1 MKRSLVVQE
10 GQSVLDLCVQLYGS
24 TDYLQAFCKENGLTP
39 TANVYAGDEVVCDAG
54 LLSDWH
60 EKTVSTLRW
69 SLERSSGVGF
79 MRLGVEFKLNKK
91 ALC

>member
-1 MKRSLVVQE
+1 MRRSLVVTE

-39 TANVYAGDEVVCDAG
+39 TANVYVGDEVVCDAG

-60 EKTVSTLRW
+60 EKTVSTIRW
-69 SLERSSGVGF
+69 SSERSLGIGF
-79 MRLGVEFKLNKK
+79 MRLGVDFKLNKK
-91 ALC
+91 TLC